1 MISMRF
7 VLVSWIG
14 LVAMIGGCKKDP
26 DAATSPAAPLP
37 VPVTVATALQADV
50 PIEIRSIGAVESKA
64 VVSIRPQIAGRIV
77 EITAIEGTDVE
88 ANQVLVRLDP
98 RPFQA
103 VLDNSLANLAKA
115 TTMAQDAHRFARRIA
130 EATTESALTG
140 REAEE
145 AAASAAAADAE
156 VASLEAR
163 VAIARLDL
171 EYCTIVAPFAGR
183 LGAIH
188 TKPGSVVKENETEIV
203 ELVQIRPIDVSL
215 SVPEDYL
222 NTIQVAMKKSALK
235 VTIATGD
242 DSAQNIDG
250 VLTFMD
256 NRVDQATG
264 TLRLKATAANAN
276 SQLWPG
282 QFVNVV
288 LVVGNDTGIILIPES
303 AVQKTQ
309 AGTSVFVVKAD
320 QTVEFRSVQ
329 VKRSINGMSVIESGI
344 AAGEIV
350 VTDGQLRLGPG
361 AKVKIMT
368 AAGTAADV
376 GNDKGAEKR

>member
-1 MISMRF
+1 MNSLRVI
-7 VLVSWIG
+7 LVSWVG
-14 LVAMIGGCKKDP
+14 LVAMIGGCKKDA
-26 DAATSPAAPLP
+26 DAATTPAAPPP

-77 EITAIEGTDVE
+77 EIAVTEGTDVE
-88 ANQVLVRLDP
+88 ANQVIARLDP

-103 VLDNSLANLAKA
+103 VLDSSLANLAKA
-115 TTMAQDAHRFARRIA
+115 TTMAQDAHRLARRIA
-130 EATTESALTG
+130 EATTGSALTG

-163 VAIARLDL
+163 VAIARLDV

-203 ELVQIRPIDVSL
+203 ELVQVRPIDVSL

-222 NTIQVAMKKSALK
+222 NTIQDAMKRSSLK
-235 VTIATGD
+235 VTIAMGNEPGQ
-242 DSAQNIDG
+242 SVDG
-250 VLTFMD
+250 VLTFVD
-256 NRVDQATG
+256 NKVDRATG

-276 SQLWPG
+276 ARLWPG

-288 LVVGNDTGIILIPES
+288 LVVGQDTGMILVPES

-309 AGTSVFVVKAD
+309 AGTSVFVVKGD
-320 QTVEFRSVQ
+320 QSVEFRTVQ
-329 VKRSINGMSVIESGI
+329 VRRSMNGMSVIESGI
-344 AAGEIV
+344 SAGEVV

-368 AAGTAADV
+368 AAGKAAEV
-376 GNDKGAEKR
+376 GSDKGAEKR